1 MGMLEITIEIGDPA
15 GKTFEE
21 LEVIVDTGSTNTVVP
36 RDILERLRV
45 PVTDTKPTRI
55 ADGSIITSRIGDTI
69 IRLEGQ
75 VFPTPV
81 TFAEPGEPSVL
92 GVIALERAAL
102 AIDPLEQRLVPTNLM
117 RL

>member
-1 MGMLEITIEIGDPA
+1 MGMLEIIIEIGDPA
-15 GKTFEE
+15 GRTFEQ
-21 LEVIVDTGSTNTVVP
+21 LQVIVDTGSTNTVIP
-36 RDILERLRV
+36 REILERLGV

-55 ADGSIITSRIGDTI
+55 ADGLIITSHIGDTI

-75 VFPTPV
+75 TFPTPV
-81 TFAEPGEPSVL
+81 TFAEPGEPAVL

-102 AIDPLEQRLVPTNLM
+102 AVDPLEQRLVPTNLM

>member
-1 MGMLEITIEIGDPA
+1 MGMLEIIIEIGDPA
-15 GKTFEE
+15 GTTFEE
-21 LEVIVDTGSTNTVVP
+21 LQVIVDTGSTNTVVP
-36 RDILERLRV
+36 RQIPERLGV

-55 ADGSIITSRIGDTI
+55 ADGSLITSRIGDTI

-75 VFPTPV
+75 TFPTPV
-81 TFAEPGEPSVL
+81 TFAEPGEPAVL

-102 AIDPLEQRLVPTNLM
+102 AVDPLEQRLVPTNLM

>member
-1 MGMLEITIEIGDPA
+1 MLEIIIEIGDPA
-15 GKTFEE
+15 GTTFEE
-21 LEVIVDTGSTNTVVP
+21 LQVIVDTGSTNTVVP
-36 RDILERLRV
+36 RQILERLGV

-55 ADGSIITSRIGDTI
+55 ADGSLITSRIGDTI

-75 VFPTPV
+75 TFPTPV
-81 TFAEPGEPSVL
+81 TFAEAGEPAVL

-102 AIDPLEQRLVPTNLM
+102 AVDPLEQRLVPTNLM

>member
-1 MGMLEITIEIGDPA
+1 MGMLEIIIEIGDPA
-15 GKTFEE
+15 GQTFEE
-21 LEVIVDTGSTNTVVP
+21 LQVIVDTGSTNTVVP
-36 RDILERLRV
+36 RDILEKLGV
-45 PVTDTKPTRI
+45 PITDTKPTRI

-75 VFPTPV
+75 TFPTPV
-81 TFAEPGEPSVL
+81 TFADPGEPAVL

-102 AIDPLEQRLVPTNLM
+102 AVDPLEQRLVPTNLM